1 MKHFALA
8 PDHKKRAVPAPTLD
22 IAAPLT
28 PSRYLALR
36 RAAAGLSQR
45 QVAQRLA
52 HRRRILDGATGNT
65 IRMEAA
71 ALDLVQQL
79 ETPRAT
85 ARLRATIDTLAEVFP
100 FDPDVYW
107 QLANDP
113 AERHPFV
120 CLGCGC
126 STYDLC
132 SGHAGVCSAATG
144 LACTRCIGR
153 TIDMAE
159 AA

>member
-1 MKHFALA
+1 MMHFQLPA
-8 PDHKKRAVPAPTLD
+8 DHKKRKPAPVLA

-28 PSRYLALR
+28 PSRYLVLR
-36 RAAAGLSQR
+36 RDAAKLTQR
-45 QVAQRLA
+45 QLAQRLA
-52 HRRRILDGATGNT
+52 HRRRMLDGATGDT

-71 ALDLVQQL
+71 FLDLVQQL

-85 ARLRATIDTLAEVFP
+85 ARLRDTIETLAEVLP

-107 QLANDP
+107 QLAHDP

-126 STYDLC
+126 STYDPC
-132 SGHAGVCSAATG
+132 SGSEGVCSCATAH
-144 LACTRCIGR
+144 ACTRCIGR
-153 TIDMAE
+153 TIDLAE